1 MNLENLG
8 MRDKM
13 AFQHTIAIHPETTK
27 LQLTH
32 VLDGIRTALDEHPM
46 VETST
51 RRVRLTKLSP
61 TSIELEVFAYILTIN
76 AERFLAI
83 QEELLLRI
91 LDVIEK
97 SETSTALPS
106 QVMLVNRDTVA
117 SQSRSAGKS
126 SS

>member
-1 MNLENLG
+1 
-8 MRDKM
+8 
-13 AFQHTIAIHPETTK
+13 
-27 LQLTH
+27 
-32 VLDGIRTALDEHPM
+32 M